1 MIRFALAAAFAVLA
15 TLPTHAAVEVQEVES
30 PGGFTAWLVEEH
42 SIPFAA
48 VEFRFRGGT
57 VLDLPDKRGAVNLMT
72 GLLEEGSGDMDA
84 RAFAEA
90 RENLAT
96 RISFDASSD
105 AVSVSFRFLSENRD
119 ASAALLRQ
127 ALTEPAFAE
136 DAIERVREQVLSNIR
151 SEASDP
157 NAIARETFYR
167 LAYPDHPYGE
177 PGSGTL
183 ESVARLTRADV
194 LDAHRRA
201 IAKERVFVAAVGDI
215 TPQQLSQLMD
225 TVLGDLRQEGA
236 PFPPAAEYQLEPGIT
251 IVPFDTPQSVAL
263 FGHEGLERQDD
274 DFLTAYVV
282 NEIFGGTGLE
292 SRLKEEVRVKRGLT
306 YGIGAYLIARDY
318 GELLMG
324 QVATANARMA
334 ETVDVLR
341 GEWERI
347 AATGVTDDELDAA
360 KVFLTGAYPLRF
372 DSNAS
377 IAQIL
382 VGMQLDGMPID
393 YIRTRNE
400 QVEAITFDEAYRIA
414 RQIYRPEDLHI
425 VIVGQPEGI
434 EVSN

>member
-1 MIRFALAAAFAVLA
+1 MIRFALAAALAVLA

-201 IAKERVFVAAVGDI
+201 IAKDRVFVAAVGDI

-400 QVEAITFDEAYRIA
+400 QVEAITFDKAYRIA

>member
-1 MIRFALAAAFAVLA
+1 MIRFALAAALAVLA

-201 IAKERVFVAAVGDI
+201 IAKDRVFVAAVGDI